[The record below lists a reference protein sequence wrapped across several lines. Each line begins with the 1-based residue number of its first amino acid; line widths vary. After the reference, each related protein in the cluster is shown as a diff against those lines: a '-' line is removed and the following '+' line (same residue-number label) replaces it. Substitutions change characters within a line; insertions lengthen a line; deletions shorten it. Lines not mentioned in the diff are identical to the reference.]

1 MNRLILRA
9 DMILQGKELA
19 PVEKGALVVENGR
32 ICDIFPQHVLD
43 GHPIEDARELCFPGQ
58 TLMPGMIECHNHLC
72 IDATL
77 PDHLELL
84 EWSSECQLT
93 ILALKGLEEDLLS
106 GVTTARCMG
115 DKYYIDVAMKKMIQ
129 EKKIKGP
136 RLLAAGIGMKGSHGA
151 GYIGSPHCGAEE
163 IRDTCRKNMKK
174 GVDLLK
180 LFVTPGV
187 PDPNSSFV
195 PSFLSPEEIAMA
207 VSEGARLGIPVAAHC
222 IGGQGLK
229 DCIEGGVQ
237 VIEHMYMA
245 TEQDVELLAASNCV
259 VDLTSGIFLDPSRE
273 AFLSPSNARKVRLNR
288 PRVRENVARILKAG
302 LPFVLGTDAYHG
314 YLYREVEY
322 AVELGADTVTALQG
336 VTSHAADICGL
347 GHKLGSL
354 APGLA
359 TDIIAVKGNPL
370 EQVSCLSQVGFV
382 MKDGTICKQ

>member
-1 MNRLILRA
+1 M
-9 DMILQGKELA
+9 
-19 PVEKGALVVENGR
+19 
-32 ICDIFPQHVLD
+32 
-43 GHPIEDARELCFPGQ
+43 
-58 TLMPGMIECHNHLC
+58 
-72 IDATL
+72 
-77 PDHLELL
+77 
-84 EWSSECQLT
+84 
-93 ILALKGLEEDLLS
+93 
-106 GVTTARCMG
+106 
-115 DKYYIDVAMKKMIQ
+115 
-129 EKKIKGP
+129 
-136 RLLAAGIGMKGSHGA
+136 
-151 GYIGSPHCGAEE
+151 
-163 IRDTCRKNMKK
+163 
-174 GVDLLK
+174 
-180 LFVTPGV
+180 
-187 PDPNSSFV
+187 
-195 PSFLSPEEIAMA
+195 
-207 VSEGARLGIPVAAHC
+207 AAHC

-273 AFLSPSNARKVRLNR
+273 AFLSPSNAGKVRLNR

-354 APGLA
+354 SPGLA
-359 TDIIAVKGNPL
+359 ADIIAVKGNPL